1 MPMSP
6 VMAFGAGVCSA
17 VAMFSIVFGT
27 VLALPLFYLAPL
39 PLYLAGFGIGTKGAM
54 IAIAAA
60 VITAGLIGGAY
71 IAIPM
76 ALAYGVPVMMA
87 TQQALRSAPDRTG
100 KPVWTPI
107 GHVVGSFTAIGV
119 AGLFFMGLVT
129 MMDASIESLSGA
141 VTNFITEALNTMAGD
156 VPADAR
162 DAIVGGLA
170 SFFPGMAVASWIL
183 MHIVNAAA
191 AQAALIKS
199 GRSIRPKTSY
209 TDMVLPDWCSWV
221 LVVSGVIALALPGD
235 WSYLGHNLVIV
246 AMVPFFLA
254 GLAVVHSFARR
265 TNSAMLLLV
274 SFYIIILVLGW
285 AAFVVAGIGVIEQW
299 FGIRKRLLPNN
310 RKENE

>member
-1 MPMSP
+1 
-6 VMAFGAGVCSA
+6 MAFGAGVCSA

-39 PLYLAGFGIGTKGAM
+39 PLYLAGFGIGVKGALM
-54 IAIAAA
+54 ALAAA
-60 VITAGLIGGAY
+60 VVTAGLIGGAY

-76 ALAYGVPVMMA
+76 ALAYGVPVLMA
-87 TQQALRSAPDRTG
+87 TQNALRSTPSQSG
-100 KPVWTPI
+100 QVVWTP
-107 GHVVGSFTAIGV
+107 VGQIVGGFTAIGV

-141 VTNFITEALNTMAGD
+141 VNTFIGDALNTMASEM
-156 VPADAR
+156 PADAR
-162 DAIVGGLA
+162 ATIVGSIA
-170 SFFPGMAVASWIL
+170 PYFPGMAVASWII
-183 MHIVNAAA
+183 MHVVNAAA
-191 AQAALIKS
+191 AQSALVKS
-199 GRSIRPKTSY
+199 GRNIRPQSAY

-221 LVVSGVIALALPGD
+221 LVISGVIALALPGD

-246 AMVPFFLA
+246 ALVPFFLA

-265 TNSAMLLLV
+265 AKSTTLLLV

-285 AAFVVAGIGVIEQW
+285 AAFVVASIGIIEQW
-299 FGIRKRLLPNN
+299 FGLRSRLLPNN